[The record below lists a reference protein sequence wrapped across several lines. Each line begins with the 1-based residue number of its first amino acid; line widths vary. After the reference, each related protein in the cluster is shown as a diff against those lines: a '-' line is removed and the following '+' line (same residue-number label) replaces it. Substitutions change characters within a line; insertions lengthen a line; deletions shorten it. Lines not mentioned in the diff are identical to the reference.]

1 MKVFEV
7 VTITL
12 NTHKDTNIC
21 VSPTT
26 HNKLQYDYV
35 TISYDNYNCSIP
47 VMCVIYYL
55 LLRGMYTYCDV

>member
-1 MKVFEV
+1 MNP
-7 VTITL
+7 L
-12 NTHKDTNIC
+12 NTHTDTNIC
-21 VSPTT
+21 VSPTI

-35 TISYDNYNCSIP
+35 GIILLVMITTKGLIP